1 MMKCTLL
8 ILTMLSCSH
17 GFAFSK
23 KIHIQKRTLTSFVNN
38 YNNYNNRNDDNNI
51 GKKSNSNTKSSSSSA
66 RRATRTSTTTDSFSS
81 LSKQKSNKN
90 NRKKNHA
97 SSLFSSSQGLHSNN
111 DNEVT
116 KTTTAATTDKGEQG
130 LMKSIGEKLAK
141 ISNIASML
149 CVIDC
154 TVLPVVTVL
163 LPLIGLGASPA
174 QAKWL
179 HELGHSVAIFF
190 VLPVGGLAATMNYLS
205 SKNAFLSS
213 IAVLGLSMIYA
224 ANGHG
229 GPILSRLPHNVA
241 HSLHCGTLLHRSVNI
256 VGCACLL
263 TSNYLAHRLGCDH
276 DHGHGHS
283 HSDSCCDHDHE

>member
-38 YNNYNNRNDDNNI
+38 NHNNYNNRNDDNNI
-51 GKKSNSNTKSSSSSA
+51 SKSNSNTKLSSSSA

-81 LSKQKSNKN
+81 LSKQRSNKN
-90 NRKKNHA
+90 NRNKNHA
-97 SSLFSSSQGLHSNN
+97 SSLFSSSQGLDSNN
-111 DNEVT
+111 DNDV
-116 KTTTAATTDKGEQG
+116 TTTTTTSTDKEQG

-229 GPILSRLPHNVA
+229 GPILSRLPHNIA

>member
-38 YNNYNNRNDDNNI
+38 NHNNYNNRNDDNNI
-51 GKKSNSNTKSSSSSA
+51 SKSNSNTKLSSSSA
-66 RRATRTSTTTDSFSS
+66 RRATRTSTTTDSLSS
-81 LSKQKSNKN
+81 LSKQRSNKN
-90 NRKKNHA
+90 NRNKNHA
-97 SSLFSSSQGLHSNN
+97 SSLFSSSQGLDSNN
-111 DNEVT
+111 DNDV
-116 KTTTAATTDKGEQG
+116 TTTTTATTDKEQG

-190 VLPVGGLAATMNYLS
+190 VLPGKHDIN
-205 SKNAFLSS
+205 SKNNIYREIDRQIETESLS
-213 IAVLGLSMIYA
+213 I
-224 ANGHG
+224 
-229 GPILSRLPHNVA
+229 
-241 HSLHCGTLLHRSVNI
+241 SL
-256 VGCACLL
+256 
-263 TSNYLAHRLGCDH
+263 LA
-276 DHGHGHS
+276 S
-283 HSDSCCDHDHE
+283 Y